1 MKSHTI
7 SLINKLNVWL
17 NINRYRFTYDTRPLI
32 QAVQSHLNKM
42 VYMLESNSMPDSIM
56 ELLSDKLYLA
66 YVNILLD
73 SSDLTDK
80 FNKIDMM
87 VHAITTHNLLH

>member
-1 MKSHTI
+1 
-7 SLINKLNVWL
+7 
-17 NINRYRFTYDTRPLI
+17 
-32 QAVQSHLNKM
+32 
-42 VYMLESNSMPDSIM
+42 MLESNSMPDSIM